1 MINYAIIDK
10 PSGTILLSDMSIRE
24 EAREAL
30 QLFKSFGFKA
40 AIQKSVYELKAVS
53 NVR

>member
-10 PSGTILLSDMSIRE
+10 PTGVTLLADMSIRE

-40 AIQKSVYELKAVS
+40 IIQKSVYELKATV

>member
-10 PSGTILLSDMSIRE
+10 PSGTILLSDMSVRE

-40 AIQKSVYELKAVS
+40 IIQKSVYELKAKV